1 MKTQIS
7 ILGMLIIH
15 LHAFNQT
22 TYDFLKVYDAR
33 YGITLFDKLNF
44 RTGGDSI
51 RKCNGYA
58 CRGWMKDYYDDG
70 AIMHQGFYVDGQL
83 KNFKNFFP
91 NGGVEREFKILD
103 DFRST
108 LSVFY
113 PTGQLKSEIKY
124 SKSSPILWQDYYMNG
139 NPEFY
144 EEYDRNIEYHI
155 AQRFYY
161 ENGSPKTTLEIENKK
176 KLQYIRK
183 EYFENG
189 TIKAQGFMIYNT
201 SQLDYQK
208 KGLWTEF
215 DESGKQINQQ
225 EF

>member
-1 MKTQIS
+1 MKKFVLYIALFYGS
-7 ILGMLIIH
+7 ILLE
-15 LHAFNQT
+15 AQT
-22 TYDFLKVYDAR
+22 TYDFQKIYDAR

-44 RTGGDSI
+44 RTGGDSV

-70 AIMHQGFYVDGQL
+70 SIMHQGFYVDGQL

-103 DFRST
+103 DFRSVLT
-108 LSVFY
+108 VYY

-124 SKSSPILWQDYYMNG
+124 SKSSPVLWQDYYMNG
-139 NPEFY
+139 NPEYY
-144 EEYDRNIEYHI
+144 EEYDRNIEYYV

-161 ENGSPKTTLEIENKK
+161 ENGSPKSTLEIENKK

-189 TIKAQGFMIYNT
+189 TIKAQGTMVYNS

-215 DESGKQINQQ
+215 DESGKQIKQ
-225 EF
+225 EEF